1 MQVGR
6 RDDHRVVAID
16 PTSRGFGFV
25 VLEGPGFLVDW
36 GTRDLAR
43 ADSERALS
51 HVAAL
56 VHHYRPDAV
65 VLEDVVAAGAR
76 RRHRVQALINA
87 IGTLAASGG
96 VAVEKVSRLQVHRVF
111 ARAEA
116 TTKHRIAGVIA
127 DHFPELAP
135 RLPPP
140 RRAWMSEDARMSIFD
155 AAALALTHYF
165 LSDHDTLK
173 ETYRPRA

>member
-1 MQVGR
+1 MHGR
-6 RDDHRVVAID
+6 RRDEHRVVAID
-16 PTSRGFGFV
+16 PTSRGFGYV

-36 GTRDLAR
+36 GTRDMAR

-51 HVAAL
+51 HVAEL
-56 VHHYRPDAV
+56 LRHYRPDGV
-65 VLEDVVAAGAR
+65 VVEDVAAAGAR
-76 RRHRVQALINA
+76 RRHRVQALIDA
-87 IGTLAASGG
+87 IGSLAASRG
-96 VAVEKVSRLQVHRVF
+96 VAVERVSRLQVHRVF
-111 ARAEA
+111 ARAQA

-135 RLPPP
+135 RLPPL

-165 LSDHDTLK
+165 LSDHEIFK
-173 ETYRPRA
+173 ETDHPRP